1 MDKLMGALADFLVS
15 YGGWG
20 IVAVMFIL
28 LLFFGDRLLT
38 TIEGFWA
45 AFRNISSFTFKR
57 YTSTKLCNQILHAT
71 KIINDINQDFLPYR
85 VRIKWVKNE
94 EIHSFLKSGQVII
107 RIKDDE
113 DINKSFVLAV
123 SEFVRQGLIHNVK
136 RHLRDQPMVQA
147 IDLCAVGKV
156 LSQSYVE
163 SLSYFEKNILNN
175 LLEKDDEFAKRFN
188 QLRRIDYSGLFLPV
202 FLNEMAKTMRSFDG
216 QYFIEDFENEAKS
229 FLKFLVDFCSDKHKK
244 LTYSGKYIKVAFG
257 LVANQ
262 SFIFRHGRDAYVEKV
277 RNSLSAGA
285 QTVYLFGWEDKVKI
299 VRQIAERAAR
309 ADLRI
314 KKVKHHHYRHV
325 FEDRSAAR
333 GICAEMSAIPAV
345 SGAGA
350 RGRELVA
357 GR

>member
-1 MDKLMGALADFLVS
+1 M
-15 YGGWG
+15 
-20 IVAVMFIL
+20 
-28 LLFFGDRLLT
+28 
-38 TIEGFWA
+38 
-45 AFRNISSFTFKR
+45 
-57 YTSTKLCNQILHAT
+57 
-71 KIINDINQDFLPYR
+71 
-85 VRIKWVKNE
+85 
-94 EIHSFLKSGQVII
+94 
-107 RIKDDE
+107 
-113 DINKSFVLAV
+113 
-123 SEFVRQGLIHNVK
+123 
-136 RHLRDQPMVQA
+136 QA
-147 IDLCAVGKV
+147 IDLCAVSKV

-277 RNSLSAGA
+277 RNSLSSGA
-285 QTVYLFGWEDKVKI
+285 QTVLPFRLGRQVKI
-299 VRQIAERAAR
+299 VRQIAERRAR
-309 ADLRI
+309 SLRI
-314 KKVKHHHYRHV
+314 KVKHHHYRHV

-333 GICAEMSAIPAV
+333 GICAEMSTIPAV

-350 RGRELVA
+350 
-357 GR
+357 